1 METLIWI
8 DIRQAGERG
17 HRGARVA
24 FASRANLPVI
34 KGEKTPEATIIPSM
48 NSRLPSLSSWR
59 RYSNLLPLAVFS
71 VPLLLY
77 LLPLFVL
84 QQEAYLRIPDNLDS
98 DLVHRLVLSRSGT
111 ALSFDPAARVESFM
125 GGLPRACLP
134 SGWNVLVWLFLLFEP
149 FTAYLL
155 NELFIRV
162 IAFGGMYRL
171 LRRPLLARQGVDPW
185 LAAGVALCF
194 AILPFFPTHGLSIAG
209 QPLVLAAFL
218 RLRRGPDRLCDYL
231 CLALFPFYSS
241 LILAGVFVLVLL
253 TALFLRDLMRQR
265 RPNLRFARGLV
276 LLAIVYAGVE
286 WQMLQQFLFDPQFV
300 SHRVEFNLTLW
311 SQSWEQVK
319 QNIVANLLAGHLH
332 AATVSRLILLAILPL
347 ALLASALRRTLP
359 KLLLQ
364 LAAAIAALAVF
375 AGLYQWQGLLPL
387 REELAL
393 LRSFQFDRFYVLQPM
408 LWYLLLAVCLAQISP
423 AIKPAPALGRMLAY
437 VLLLAQANAI
447 WPESLTQDR
456 FYSRHPKFAAYTPN
470 YREFYSE
477 ELFQEIAQFI
487 GRPQSAYR
495 VICVGFHPA
504 VAQFNGFY
512 TLDGYAYNYPL
523 EYKHRF
529 RRLIAGELD
538 KAPALEAYFDGWGNR
553 CYALVAEAEG
563 RKVNDLQFDLAALRE
578 MGGEFILSD
587 LEIGNA
593 QALGL
598 ELQRVFEHQ
607 DSPWRIHL
615 YRVAGSR
622 AGAMSPQ
629 NLCLPF
635 R

>member
-1 METLIWI
+1 
-8 DIRQAGERG
+8 
-17 HRGARVA
+17 
-24 FASRANLPVI
+24 
-34 KGEKTPEATIIPSM
+34 M
-48 NSRLPSLSSWR
+48 NFRLPSLSCWR
-59 RYSNLLPLAVFS
+59 RHSNLLPLAVLS

-84 QQEAYLRIPDNLDS
+84 QQEACLRIPDNLDS
-98 DLVHRLVLSRSGT
+98 DLVHRLVLSRSGKVFT
-111 ALSFDPAARVESFM
+111 FDANATIDSFM
-125 GGLPRACLP
+125 GGLPRACFP
-134 SGWNVLVWLFLLFEP
+134 SGWNVLIWLFLLFEP
-149 FTAYLL
+149 FTAYLI

-171 LRRPLLARQGVDPW
+171 LRVPLLARLGIDPW
-185 LAAGVALCF
+185 LAAGVAFCF

-218 RLRRGPDRLCDYL
+218 RLRRGPGRLCDYL
-231 CLALFPFYSS
+231 CIALFPFYSS
-241 LILAGVFVLVLL
+241 LILAGVFLLVLL
-253 TALFLRDLMRQR
+253 MAFFLRDLVRQR
-265 RPNLRFARGLV
+265 RPNLRFVRGLM
-276 LLAIVYAGVE
+276 LLAIIYAGVE
-286 WQMLQQFLFDPQFV
+286 WQMLRQFLFDPQFV
-300 SHRVEFNLTLW
+300 SHRVEFNLALW
-311 SQSWEQVK
+311 SQSGEQVM
-319 QNIVANLLAGHLH
+319 QNIGANLLAGHLH
-332 AATVSRLILLAILPL
+332 AATVSRLILLGILPL
-347 ALLASALRRTLP
+347 ALLASALRRTLA

-364 LAAAIAALAVF
+364 LAAAIAAIAVF
-375 AGLYQWQGLLPL
+375 TSFYQWQELLPL
-387 REELAL
+387 REKLGL

-408 LWYLLLAVCLAQISP
+408 LWYLLLAVALAQIAQ
-423 AIKPAPALGRMLAY
+423 AIKSAPALGRMLAH

-456 FYSRHPKFAAYTPN
+456 FYSRHPKFTAYTPN

-477 ELFQEIAQFI
+477 ELFQEIARFI
-487 GRPQSAYR
+487 GRPQSDYR

-538 KAPALEAYFDGWGNR
+538 KAPMLKAYFDGWGNR
-553 CYALVAEAEG
+553 CYAFVAEAEG
-563 RKVNDLQFDLAALRE
+563 KRVKHLQFDLAALRE

-607 DSPWRIHL
+607 NSPWRIHL
-615 YRVAGSR
+615 YHVAK
-622 AGAMSPQ
+622 
-629 NLCLPF
+629 
-635 R
+635 